1 MEETW
6 QSVAGMTPNEV
17 LRRQGRCGKEQQEL
31 TSFVLGFISELP
43 PEAAGLALYV
53 HLVVIETFR
62 RTKAQFRKI
71 KPVTI
76 QRTWKDNFAFVND
89 LKHAG
94 HTRRPFQLKADGF
107 SEPAVLQYVIDA
119 LTEQDDEDPV
129 ELAEFDFWH
138 VLQVLKTAADC
149 MHDAAHHL

>member
-6 QSVAGMTPNEV
+6 QSVAVMSPNEV
-17 LRRQGRCGKEQQEL
+17 LRRQGLCGKEQQEL
-31 TSFVLGFISELP
+31 TGFVLGFISDLP

-53 HLVVIETFR
+53 HFVVIEAFR

-71 KPVTI
+71 KPGKI
-76 QRTWKDNFAFVND
+76 ERTWKDNFAFVNG
-89 LKHAG
+89 LKRAG
-94 HTRRPFQLKADGF
+94 HSRRPFHLKGDSS

-129 ELAEFDFWH
+129 ELAELDFWH
-138 VLQVLKTAADC
+138 ILQVLKTVADC
-149 MHDAAHHL
+149 THDARLTR